1 MGDLM
6 TCDKFDPKCPGCR
19 PVIFDP
25 RTQRNFPADDPTMV
39 AVNEVW
45 DASPWEEQEACW
57 RIWVKN
63 GRDPADMKLASSFM
77 DKVQAR
83 LTPAN

>member
-1 MGDLM
+1 M
-6 TCDKFDPKCPGCR
+6 PK
-19 PVIFDP
+19 
-25 RTQRNFPADDPTMV
+25 DDPVMV

-45 DASPWEEQEACW
+45 DAAPREEQEACW

-63 GRDPADMKLASSFM
+63 GRDLADMKLASSFM

-83 LTPAN
+83 LNLSN